1 MLLSPHISNVDFPE
15 FKSEPAAAVSSCAEE
30 HLRRLICASGR
41 LFEILCL
48 S

>member
-1 MLLSPHISNVDFPE
+1 MLLSPQISSVDFPE
-15 FKSEPAAAVSSCAEE
+15 FTSEPAAAVSSRSEE
-30 HLRRLICASGR
+30 HLRGLICASGR